1 MTISEKVKLNL
12 RIADDNTDFDSE
24 IADLIN
30 AAEADLGIAGVTNIE
45 DTNPLIIR
53 AITTYCKANFGE
65 TDEYDRYK
73 KSYDEQKS
81 QLCMA
86 TGYTNWGDD

>member
-53 AITTYCKANFGE
+53 AICTFAKANFGE

-73 KSYDEQKS
+73 KSYDEQKA
-81 QLCMA
+81 QLGMA

>member
-30 AAEADLGIAGVTNIE
+30 AAEADLGIAGVINIE

-53 AITTYCKANFGE
+53 AISTYCKAHFGE

-73 KSYDEQKS
+73 KSYDEQKA
-81 QLCMA
+81 QLAMA